1 MEDSE
6 TELAVSES
14 DALGAD
20 FITVELDTQ
29 PIEYV
34 VKWAEVGSKFT
45 ISCVKKDSDDP
56 SELTADQLKIETD
69 EAFFAPYEEVYPCEV
84 TEQSVEIKTDS
95 DEDEDDTEEE
105 HEVLVEAGSSQL
117 DGELD
122 SDQADYEPDER
133 QYRCSYCGKCYSH
146 ASSLYRH
153 QQTHTGKT
161 GGAAPPNKRTLEPTH
176 QEARYTCPHCGMSF
190 KGSRML
196 GSHLRLHGKRRIH
209 PCNIC
214 GKEFNHSSSLS
225 RHRLIH
231 KKGKGLPKDAALGPN
246 MPALRHS
253 LKAGGKNKKTKRQ
266 QQHVAAVIIQG
277 QGGGDKFYAC
287 PQCDMSFR
295 TSTQLSKHQ
304 VTHVKELLDNYT
316 PGKENLGES
325 SSDLKIRLKLCSRD
339 KPNFYTLCKKNRRRR
354 GGRAPKRGTALPQE
368 GEEEQGS
375 GGGGGGGGT
384 GRHGCSQCGKRFS
397 HASSL
402 ARHQQT
408 HRAAD
413 GGERVKLQQ
422 HQKQLHVKT
431 GLPSAAT
438 KTAKTYT
445 CSACNKTFMH
455 SSSFSRHKKAHLEE
469 EQRAQAATAKR
480 RKRVVL
486 DETAPLESDSE

>member
-6 TELAVSES
+6 TELVVSES

-56 SELTADQLKIETD
+56 SELTAEHLKIETD

-95 DEDEDDTEEE
+95 DEDEENEDEQ
-105 HEVLVEAGSSQL
+105 EVLVEAGSSRL
-117 DGELD
+117 DGDMD

-153 QQTHTGKT
+153 QQTHTGKSS
-161 GGAAPPNKRTLEPTH
+161 GMAPPTKRALEPTH
-176 QEARYTCPHCGMSF
+176 QDARYTCPHCGMSF

-231 KKGKGLPKDAALGPN
+231 KKGKGLPKEVTLGPN
-246 MPALRHS
+246 MASLRHS
-253 LKAGGKNKKTKRQ
+253 LKAGGKDKKNKRQQ
-266 QQHVAAVIIQG
+266 QQHVATAIIQS
-277 QGGGDKFYAC
+277 QGGDKFYAC

-354 GGRAPKRGTALPQE
+354 GGRANKRGPAISE
-368 GEEEQGS
+368 GDDVV
-375 GGGGGGGGT
+375 GGGGGGGGS

-408 HRAAD
+408 HRAMD
-413 GGERVKLQQ
+413 GVGGGKLQQ
-422 HQKQLHVKT
+422 HQKQLQVKT
-431 GLPSAAT
+431 GIPT
-438 KTAKTYT
+438 KTKTYT
-445 CSACNKTFMH
+445 CAACNKTFMH
-455 SSSFSRHKKAHLEE
+455 SSSFSRHKKAHMEE
-469 EQRAQAATAKR
+469 EQRARAAAAKR

>member
-1 MEDSE
+1 MMEDSE
-6 TELAVSES
+6 AELAVSEP

-56 SELTADQLKIETD
+56 SDLTADQLKIEAD

-95 DEDEDDTEEE
+95 DEEDEGVEE

-117 DGELD
+117 DGEAD
-122 SDQADYEPDER
+122 SDQDNYEPDER
-133 QYRCSYCGKCYSH
+133 QFRCSYCGKCYSH

-153 QQTHTGKT
+153 QQTHTGKSS
-161 GGAAPPNKRTLEPTH
+161 GAAPLAKRALEPTH
-176 QEARYTCPHCGMSF
+176 QDARYTCPHCGMSF

-231 KKGKGLPKDAALGPN
+231 KKGKGIPKDAAIGAN
-246 MPALRHS
+246 VAALRHS
-253 LKAGGKNKKTKRQ
+253 LKAGAKNRKTKRQ
-266 QQHVAAVIIQG
+266 QHVATAVIQ
-277 QGGGDKFYAC
+277 GGDKFYAC
-287 PQCDMSFR
+287 PQCDMTFR

-316 PGKENLGES
+316 PGKENLVET

-354 GGRAPKRGTALPQE
+354 AGRAAKRGQTSSEDEDAPGGGRHVCG
-368 GEEEQGS
+368 
-375 GGGGGGGGT
+375 
-384 GRHGCSQCGKRFS
+384 QCGKQFS

-402 ARHQQT
+402 ARHQLT

-413 GGERVKLQQ
+413 GDGRGKLQQ
-422 HQKQLHVKT
+422 HPKT
-431 GLPSAAT
+431 GLPA
-438 KTAKTYT
+438 KNKTYT
-445 CSACNKTFMH
+445 CAACNKTFMH
-455 SSSFSRHKKAHLEE
+455 SSSFSRHKKAHMEE
-469 EQRAQAATAKR
+469 EQRARAAAAER
-480 RKRVVL
+480 RKRPVL